1 MTKEE
6 MKELVEEMNRARH
19 AFQDAQWKIAN
30 AIVDSGV
37 VELINAGIVKP
48 CVPMSMVNSAA
59 DNQRRIIRK

>member
-6 MKELVEEMNRARH
+6 MYELVQDMNKARC

-48 CVPMSMVNSAA
+48 CIPMSMINSVAG
-59 DNQRRIIRK
+59 NQR